1 MAAKPL
7 LGAFWVSWEPS
18 GGPYPPGMAPG
29 MAVKNGCKTA
39 PGNLLGAPTPGNA
52 CKTAPGSLL
61 GPSYPPGK
69 VVKPFLGAFWG
80 PLPLGMAVKPLL
92 VAFSALLPA
101 WNGCKTVPG
110 SLLGPL
116 GHLGPNAVEM
126 LGPYPPEIATQR
138 LLGAFW
144 RYLPPWNGCK
154 IAFCRPLPSY
164 RRAHVPGPKPVS
176 RP

>member
-1 MAAKPL
+1 
-7 LGAFWVSWEPS
+7 
-18 GGPYPPGMAPG
+18 
-29 MAVKNGCKTA
+29 
-39 PGNLLGAPTPGNA
+39 
-52 CKTAPGSLL
+52 
-61 GPSYPPGK
+61 
-69 VVKPFLGAFWG
+69 
-80 PLPLGMAVKPLL
+80 MAVKPLL

-144 RYLPPWNGCK
+144 RYLPRWNGRK
-154 IAFCRPLPSY
+154 TASGSLLQAPTPLTGLRMFQGRNPFQDLDLGII
-164 RRAHVPGPKPVS
+164 P
-176 RP
+176 